1 MSQSP
6 VEWRIERDPV
16 GYPSAVAFMEQRVA
30 DIHSGRAP
38 EMVWLLE
45 HPALYTAGTSA
56 RDGEL
61 LEPARFPVYRSG
73 RGGQY
78 TYHGPGQRI
87 GYLMRD
93 LRPHGRDLKAHVR
106 ALEQWLIDTLARF
119 NVLGERRP
127 DRVGVWVHGK
137 AGRDDKIAAI
147 GVRVRHWV
155 SFHGVSIN
163 IDPELRHFEGIVP
176 CGIRE
181 HGVTS
186 LLELG
191 VPVTVA
197 EVDIELQRTFR
208 QNFP

>member
-1 MSQSP
+1 MRQA
-6 VEWRIERDPV
+6 EWWISDTLEP
-16 GYPSAVAFMEQRVA
+16 YEAAVARMEARVGE
-30 DIHSGRAP
+30 IVSGEAGDA
-38 EMVWLLE
+38 VWLLE

-56 RDGEL
+56 KREDL
-61 LEPARFPVYRSG
+61 LDPGGLPVYPSG

-119 NVLGERRP
+119 NVLGERRR

-197 EVDIELQRTFR
+197 EVDIELQKTFR

>member
-1 MSQSP
+1 MRQAEWWISDSP
-6 VEWRIERDPV
+6 EPYAAAVERMEARVERI
-16 GYPSAVAFMEQRVA
+16 VAQA
-30 DIHSGRAP
+30 AGDA
-38 EMVWLLE
+38 VWLLE

-56 RDGEL
+56 KAADL
-61 LEPARFPVYRSG
+61 LDPGGLPVFPSG

-119 NVLGERRP
+119 NVLGERRG
-127 DRVGVWVHGK
+127 DRVGVWVVGNG
-137 AGRDDKIAAI
+137 GREAKIAAI

-155 SFHGVSIN
+155 SFHGVAIN
-163 IDPELRHFEGIVP
+163 IDPELRRFKGIVP

-186 LLELG
+186 LVELG
-191 VPVTVA
+191 IPVTVA
-197 EVDIELQRTFR
+197 EVDIELQKTFR